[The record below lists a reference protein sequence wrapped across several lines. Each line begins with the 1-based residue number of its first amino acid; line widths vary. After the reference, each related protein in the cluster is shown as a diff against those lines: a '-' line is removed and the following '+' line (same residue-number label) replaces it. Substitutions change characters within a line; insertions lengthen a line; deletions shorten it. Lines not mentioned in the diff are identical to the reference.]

1 MVNAQH
7 IEKGNNLDSSG
18 VCHEFQ
24 PRLLG
29 MSLWIPFNIIKNVT
43 YYSSIY
49 FIVDKFSHS
58 CKFVSVLVRYYIWC
72 FSLPFSYFE
81 LLYHQMTVKIE
92 SLALS
97 DHVPRFVLF
106 LSYSKVLY
114 VLILLFVPLL
124 KADVFA

>member
-7 IEKGNNLDSSG
+7 IERGNNLDSSG

-24 PRLLG
+24 PRLL
-29 MSLWIPFNIIKNVT
+29 
-43 YYSSIY
+43 
-49 FIVDKFSHS
+49 
-58 CKFVSVLVRYYIWC
+58 
-72 FSLPFSYFE
+72 
-81 LLYHQMTVKIE
+81 
-92 SLALS
+92 ALS
-97 DHVPRFVLF
+97 DHVPRFFLF